1 MPETAH
7 LIIDQTHSFRCVV
20 KPSSLDHWP
29 SQLSSW
35 ITKSQWLSL
44 LTTDWERRAKGPYSL
59 PLLAG
64 SRAGV
69 STREATWGATPG
81 IRAVVIFHQWWF
93 SKWGLLNQSSSTWQL
108 AICGNSQAPPWV
120 LIEKFWR
127 RDVAILLNQPSRC
140 LWSMVSLRTTAAGPG
155 AASDMGSKLRGLYR
169 TSVFL
174 SRPEWDL
181 KELPLKQWV
190 SLSQIILQGSLLFK
204 NISLQVIWTGR
215 TLTSTK

>member
-93 SKWGLLNQSSSTWQL
+93 SKCGLLNQSSSTWQL
-108 AICGNSQAPPWV
+108 AICGNSQAPPWISPVRISGGGDLGICALVIHPRDYDVVFWLV
-120 LIEKFWR
+120 LTIIHLYLFKVYLMYNVSS
-127 RDVAILLNQPSRC
+127 DVQH
-140 LWSMVSLRTTAAGPG
+140 
-155 AASDMGSKLRGLYR
+155 SD
-169 TSVFL
+169 SVFL
-174 SRPEWDL
+174 
-181 KELPLKQWV
+181 
-190 SLSQIILQGSLLFK
+190 
-204 NISLQVIWTGR
+204 
-215 TLTSTK
+215 